1 MGLRLATVSSED
13 EFASLTGWDDLV
25 RAMPRPSPYL
35 LHGWLVEWW
44 RHYGDGAELAVEVAH
59 RDGRLVAALPLCTRR
74 RAGLRVTEF
83 LGGSWSVLADALI
96 APEERPSVVSDL
108 AERAASAPHD
118 FADLFGLPGASRLV
132 TALPRESLHVLERL
146 EAPVLDLTAPWE
158 EIYRAKFSAKAR
170 SERRR
175 RMRQL
180 EALGPVA
187 VSVARSRD
195 ELEVALDDAFRLH
208 VLRWNGRRDPSGF
221 ATAVGSAFHRAALLR
236 LAEVDVPRLVRLQ
249 VAGTAIAFALA
260 LHLEGRAYGVTMAFD
275 PDYARYAPGHEAKLQ
290 SVELAAAEGITRVEL
305 LGADAPHKRRLTDRH
320 EPVHQA
326 IGLAQTLRGRA
337 AAGTLVGGIRL
348 RRRLKRSPIARRLYY
363 AVPKF
368 G

>member
-1 MGLRLATVSSED
+1 VGLRLGTVSSED
-13 EFASLTGWDDLV
+13 EFASLAGWDDLV

-35 LHGWLVEWW
+35 LHGWLIEWW
-44 RHYGDGAELAVEVAH
+44 RHYGGRAELAVHVAH
-59 RDGRLVAALPLCTRR
+59 RDERLVAALPLCTRR

-83 LGGSWSVLADALI
+83 LGGSWAVLADALI
-96 APEERPSVVSDL
+96 APGERPSLIADL
-108 AERAASAPHD
+108 AELATSARHD
-118 FADLFGLPGASRLV
+118 YADLFGLPGSSRLV
-132 TALPRESLHVLERL
+132 TALPSLHVLERL

-158 EIYRAKFSAKAR
+158 EIYRAKFSSKTR

-175 RMRQL
+175 RLRQL
-180 EALGPVA
+180 ETLGPVA
-187 VSVARSRD
+187 VSVARSRE
-195 ELEVALDDAFRLH
+195 ELEGALDDAFRIH
-208 VLRWNGRRDPSGF
+208 VLRWKGRRDPSGF
-221 ATAVGSAFHRAALLR
+221 ATQIGGAFHRAALLR
-236 LAEVDVPRLVRLQ
+236 LAEIDVPRLVRIR
-249 VAGTAIAFALA
+249 VAGSAIAFALA

-275 PDYARYAPGHEAKLQ
+275 PDYARFAPGYEAKLQ

-326 IGLAQTLRGRA
+326 IGLAKTLRGQA
-337 AAGTLVGGIRL
+337 AAGTLVHGIRL

-363 AVPKF
+363 AVPRF